1 MHFGPSSLLV
11 SKAAIDQG
19 PVVQRP
25 ISTNPGLN
33 FNPGFFFF
41 CFKAFSRII
50 FPFFLEQPI
59 TELQTRSIKLN
70 LLFKLLYLNSNF
82 ALTLGYFNPALN
94 NSAGVFLWRSEHSRS
109 EQLPNLKA
117 NVQFN
122 TRFHTNSGKSGQ
134 LLLRK
139 ILPIVLSNPSS
150 PNIHVEILQTDLHTF
165 P

>member
-1 MHFGPSSLLV
+1 MFNITLESFIFEDEDDYHFAKASGIVTKDRRKNWPIADRRFPSNHPRNNCGMHFGPSSLLV

-50 FPFFLEQPI
+50 FPFFLEHPI

-94 NSAGVFLWRSEHSRS
+94 NSARVFL
-109 EQLPNLKA
+109 
-117 NVQFN
+117 
-122 TRFHTNSGKSGQ
+122 
-134 LLLRK
+134 
-139 ILPIVLSNPSS
+139 
-150 PNIHVEILQTDLHTF
+150 
-165 P
+165 